1 MSLRHGGL
9 PLAAILACAAPLS
22 ATPPPVDGL
31 PPAVNSRV
39 LNIGYSTH
47 SSTQPLRKVDLWVT
61 TDNGEPWQHY
71 ASEIGQPSSIQF
83 HAERDGL
90 YGFFLVLRNNVGASS
105 GPPQPGQQPHR
116 WVLVDTAPPLVQIKQ
131 VRLIRRDPP
140 DSPLLVVSWAAY
152 DAQLED
158 RPVSLYYQLDERASW
173 QALASNIADVGRFD
187 WAIPPKVSGRIT
199 VKIEIRDRAGNV
211 ASDIS
216 SPIMVQAPAPVN
228 NAAQAMPEAPTLV
241 KTPPDV
247 EANRPGAEAQ
257 KLDPERARELYE
269 LGVWHKQRGDYGLAV
284 TRLIEAMNHAPNIL
298 PPAYELAN
306 IYYAQGNY
314 NGALDIYK
322 GILEHQSTDRQALR
336 GTALA
341 KVALRQYPDAL
352 QYLERVLQAT
362 PNDEETWLHAGDVF
376 LLMGQRDPAT
386 QYWREA
392 ARISPVGTDVAR
404 QAQKR
409 LERYGQQRAADSK

>member
-9 PLAAILACAAPLS
+9 PFAAILACAAPLS
-22 ATPPPVDGL
+22 ATPPPVDGP

-39 LNIGYSTH
+39 LDIGYSTH
-47 SSTQPLRKVDLWVT
+47 GSAQPLRKVDLWVT
-61 TDNGEPWQHY
+61 TNNGEPWQHY

-105 GPPQPGQQPHR
+105 GPPQPGQQPHQ
-116 WVLVDTAPPLVQIKQ
+116 WVLVDTSPPLVQIKQ
-131 VRLIRRDPP
+131 VRMIRRDPP
-140 DSPLLVVSWAAY
+140 ESPLLVVSWAAY
-152 DAQLED
+152 DAHLDD
-158 RPVSLYYQLDERASW
+158 RPVSLYYRVDERPGW
-173 QALASNIADVGRFD
+173 QALASSIADVGQFD
-187 WAIPPKVSGRIT
+187 WAIPPQVSGRIT
-199 VKIEIRDRAGNV
+199 VKIEISDRAGNV

-216 SPIMVQAPAPVN
+216 SLIMLEAQTPVN
-228 NAAQAMPEAPTLV
+228 NAAQAMPDAPPLG
-241 KTPPDV
+241 KTPPNA
-247 EANRPGAEAQ
+247 EANLPGAEAQ
-257 KLDPERARELYE
+257 KSDPERARELYK

-284 TRLIEAMNHAPNIL
+284 TRLVEALNHAPNIL

-314 NGALDIYK
+314 HGALDIYN
-322 GILEHQSTDRQALR
+322 GILEHHWTDRQALR

-352 QYLERVLQAT
+352 QHLERALQTTLDDA
-362 PNDEETWLHAGDVF
+362 ETWLHAGDVF
-376 LLMGQRDPAT
+376 LLMGQRDSAT

-392 ARISPVGTDVAR
+392 ARISPAGTDIAG

-409 LERYGQQRAADSK
+409 LERCGPQRAADNK